1 MLDVRMLT
9 FLTVCETMNYTRASE
24 LLHITQPAV
33 SQHIH
38 FLEEEYAC
46 RLFSYTGRKLCLT
59 AEGKMLQH
67 MAIVVQND
75 DALLKKQL
83 AEKKIR
89 EIPIHF
95 GVTMTIG
102 EYVIAK
108 PLSRF
113 LQRYPNADV
122 HMTIGN
128 TENLIAG
135 IKSGEL
141 HFALMEGY
149 FDKKDFD
156 SLTYATVP
164 FIPVCARTHFFGKKP
179 QTILDLTG
187 ERLLLREPGSGTR
200 DVLEKQLAVMGM
212 KVENFASIVEIG
224 GMHAILQMLEEDAG
238 ISFLYE
244 AAADAM
250 IQSGKLREIPLQ
262 DFEIKHDF
270 AFIWEKGSAYKEMYE
285 KIFRELVKEENDS
298 SV

>member
-1 MLDVRMLT
+1 MLDVRIQT

-24 LLHITQPAV
+24 ILHITQPAV

-59 AEGKMLQH
+59 TEGKMLQH

-83 AEKKIR
+83 AEKKIT

-113 LQRYPNADV
+113 LLRYPNADV
-122 HMTIGN
+122 HMMIGN
-128 TENLIAG
+128 TEKLIAG
-135 IKSGEL
+135 LKSGEL

-156 SLTYATVP
+156 SLTYAMVP
-164 FIPVCARTHFFGKKP
+164 FIPVCSVKHFFAQKP
-179 QTILDLTG
+179 RILQDLTG

-212 KVENFASIVEIG
+212 EVENFASIIEIG

-238 ISFLYE
+238 ISFLYK
-244 AAADAM
+244 AAAETL
-250 IQSGKLREIPLQ
+250 IQKGILQEISLQ
-262 DFEIKHDF
+262 DFEVKHDF
-270 AFIWEKGSAYKEMYE
+270 AFIWEKGSSYKEMYE
-285 KIFRELVKEENDS
+285 KVFFELMK
-298 SV
+298 

>member
-1 MLDVRMLT
+1 MLDVRMQT

-24 LLHITQPAV
+24 TLHITQPAV

-59 AEGKMLQH
+59 TEGKMLQH

-83 AEKKIR
+83 AEKKIT

-113 LQRYPNADV
+113 LRRYPNADV
-122 HMTIGN
+122 HMMIGN
-128 TENLIAG
+128 TEKLIAG
-135 IKSGEL
+135 LKSGEL

-164 FIPVCARTHFFGKKP
+164 FIPVCSVKHFFAQKP
-179 QTILDLTG
+179 RMLKDLTN

-212 KVENFASIVEIG
+212 EVENFASIVEIG

-238 ISFLYE
+238 ISFLYK
-244 AAADAM
+244 AAAEAL
-250 IQSGKLREIPLQ
+250 IQKGILQEISLQ
-262 DFEIKHDF
+262 DFEVKHDF
-270 AFIWEKGSAYKEMYE
+270 AFIWEKGSSYKEMYE
-285 KIFRELVKEENDS
+285 KVFFELMK
-298 SV
+298 

>member
-1 MLDVRMLT
+1 MIDIRIQT

-59 AEGKMLQH
+59 TEGKMLQH

-83 AEKKIR
+83 AEKKIT

-108 PLSRF
+108 PLSQFLRRF
-113 LQRYPNADV
+113 PNADI
-122 HMTIGN
+122 HMAIGN
-128 TENLIAG
+128 TEKLIAG
-135 IKSGEL
+135 LNSGEL
-141 HFALMEGY
+141 HCALMEGY

-164 FIPVCARTHFFGKKP
+164 FIPVCSAKHSFTKRP
-179 QTILDLTG
+179 QLLQDLTN

-212 KVENFASIVEIG
+212 EVENFASIVEIG
-224 GMHAILQMLEEDAG
+224 GMHAILQLLEEDAG
-238 ISFLYE
+238 ISFLYK
-244 AAADAM
+244 AAAETL
-250 IQSGKLREIPLQ
+250 IRNGILQEIPLQ
-262 DFEIKHDF
+262 DFKIKHDF
-270 AFIWEKGSAYKEMYE
+270 AFIWEKGSSYKEMYE
-285 KIFRELVKEENDS
+285 KIFRELIRKEKNKA
-298 SV
+298 V

>member
-1 MLDVRMLT
+1 MLDVRMQT

-24 LLHITQPAV
+24 ILHITQPAV

-59 AEGKMLQH
+59 TEGKMLQH

-83 AEKKIR
+83 AEKKIT

-113 LQRYPNADV
+113 LRRYPNADV
-122 HMTIGN
+122 HMMIGN
-128 TENLIAG
+128 TEKLIAG
-135 IKSGEL
+135 LKSGEL

-164 FIPVCARTHFFGKKP
+164 FIPVCSVKHFFAQKP
-179 QTILDLTG
+179 RMLKDLTN

-212 KVENFASIVEIG
+212 EVENFASIIEIG

-238 ISFLYE
+238 ISFLYK
-244 AAADAM
+244 AAAETL
-250 IQSGKLREIPLQ
+250 IQKGILQEISLQ
-262 DFEIKHDF
+262 DFEVKHDF
-270 AFIWEKGSAYKEMYE
+270 AFIWEKGSSYKEMYE
-285 KIFRELVKEENDS
+285 KVFFELMK
-298 SV
+298 

>member
-1 MLDVRMLT
+1 MLDVRMQT

-24 LLHITQPAV
+24 ILHITQPAV

-38 FLEEEYAC
+38 FLEEEYVC

-59 AEGKMLQH
+59 TEGKMLQH

-83 AEKKIR
+83 AEKKIT

-113 LQRYPNADV
+113 LRRYPNADV
-122 HMTIGN
+122 HMMIGN
-128 TENLIAG
+128 TEKLIAG
-135 IKSGEL
+135 LKSGEL

-164 FIPVCARTHFFGKKP
+164 FIPVCSIKHFFAQKP
-179 QTILDLTG
+179 RILQDLTG

-212 KVENFASIVEIG
+212 EVENFASIIEIG
-224 GMHAILQMLEEDAG
+224 GMHAILQMLEEDIG
-238 ISFLYE
+238 ISFLYK
-244 AAADAM
+244 AAAETL
-250 IQSGKLREIPLQ
+250 IQKGILQEISLQ
-262 DFEIKHDF
+262 DFEVKHDF
-270 AFIWEKGSAYKEMYE
+270 AFIWEKGCSYKEMYE
-285 KIFRELVKEENDS
+285 KVFFELMK
-298 SV
+298 

>member
-1 MLDVRMLT
+1 MLDVRMQT

-24 LLHITQPAV
+24 TLHITQPAV

-59 AEGKMLQH
+59 TEGKMLQH

-75 DALLKKQL
+75 DAHLKKQL
-83 AEKKIR
+83 AEKKIT

-113 LQRYPNADV
+113 LRRYPNADV
-122 HMTIGN
+122 HMMIGN
-128 TENLIAG
+128 TEKLIAG
-135 IKSGEL
+135 LKSGEL

-164 FIPVCARTHFFGKKP
+164 FIPVCSVKHFFAQKP
-179 QTILDLTG
+179 RMLKDLTN

-212 KVENFASIVEIG
+212 EVENFASIVEIG

-238 ISFLYE
+238 ISFLYK
-244 AAADAM
+244 AAAEAL
-250 IQSGKLREIPLQ
+250 IQKGILQEISLQ
-262 DFEIKHDF
+262 DFEVKHDF
-270 AFIWEKGSAYKEMYE
+270 AFIWEKGSSYKEMYE
-285 KIFRELVKEENDS
+285 RVFNELMKR
-298 SV
+298 

>member
-1 MLDVRMLT
+1 MLDVRMQT

-24 LLHITQPAV
+24 ILHITQPAV

-59 AEGKMLQH
+59 TEGKMLQH

-83 AEKKIR
+83 AEKKIT

-113 LQRYPNADV
+113 LRRYPNADV
-122 HMTIGN
+122 HMMIGN
-128 TENLIAG
+128 TEKLIAG
-135 IKSGEL
+135 LKSGEL

-164 FIPVCARTHFFGKKP
+164 FIPVCSIKHFFAQKP
-179 QTILDLTG
+179 RILQDLTG

-212 KVENFASIVEIG
+212 EVENFASIIEIG
-224 GMHAILQMLEEDAG
+224 GMHAILQMLEEDVG
-238 ISFLYE
+238 ISFLYK
-244 AAADAM
+244 AAAETL
-250 IQSGKLREIPLQ
+250 IQKGILQEISLQ
-262 DFEIKHDF
+262 DFEVKHDF
-270 AFIWEKGSAYKEMYE
+270 AFIWEKGSSYKEMYE
-285 KIFRELVKEENDS
+285 KVFFELMK
-298 SV
+298 

>member
-1 MLDVRMLT
+1 MLDVRMQT

-24 LLHITQPAV
+24 ILHITQPAV

-59 AEGKMLQH
+59 TEGKMLQH

-83 AEKKIR
+83 AEKKIT

-113 LQRYPNADV
+113 LRRYPNADV
-122 HMTIGN
+122 HMMIGN
-128 TENLIAG
+128 TEKLIAG
-135 IKSGEL
+135 LKSGEL

-164 FIPVCARTHFFGKKP
+164 FIPVCSIKHFFAQKP
-179 QTILDLTG
+179 RILQDLTG

-212 KVENFASIVEIG
+212 EVENFASIIEIG

-238 ISFLYE
+238 ISFLYK
-244 AAADAM
+244 AAAETL
-250 IQSGKLREIPLQ
+250 IQKGILQEISLQ
-262 DFEIKHDF
+262 DFEVKHDF
-270 AFIWEKGSAYKEMYE
+270 AFIWEKGSFYREMYG
-285 KIFRELVKEENDS
+285 KVFKELMKE
-298 SV
+298 

>member
-1 MLDVRMLT
+1 MLDVRMQT

-24 LLHITQPAV
+24 TLHITQPAV

-59 AEGKMLQH
+59 TEGKMLQH

-83 AEKKIR
+83 AEKKIT

-113 LQRYPNADV
+113 LRRYPNADV
-122 HMTIGN
+122 HMMIGN
-128 TENLIAG
+128 TEKLIAG
-135 IKSGEL
+135 LKSGEL

-164 FIPVCARTHFFGKKP
+164 FIPVCSVKHFFAQKP
-179 QTILDLTG
+179 RMLKDLTN

-212 KVENFASIVEIG
+212 EVENFASIVEIG

-238 ISFLYE
+238 ISFLYK
-244 AAADAM
+244 AAAEAL
-250 IQSGKLREIPLQ
+250 IQKGILQEISLQ
-262 DFEIKHDF
+262 DFEVKHDF
-270 AFIWEKGSAYKEMYE
+270 AFIWEKGSSYKEMYE
-285 KIFRELVKEENDS
+285 RVFNELMKR
-298 SV
+298 

>member
-1 MLDVRMLT
+1 MLDVRMQT

-24 LLHITQPAV
+24 ILHITQPAV

-59 AEGKMLQH
+59 TEGKMLQH

-83 AEKKIR
+83 AEKKIT

-113 LQRYPNADV
+113 LRRYPNADV
-122 HMTIGN
+122 HMMIGN
-128 TENLIAG
+128 TEKLIAG
-135 IKSGEL
+135 LKSGEL

-164 FIPVCARTHFFGKKP
+164 FIPVCSVKHFFAQKP
-179 QTILDLTG
+179 RMLKDLTN

-212 KVENFASIVEIG
+212 EVENFASIVEIG

-238 ISFLYE
+238 ISFLYK
-244 AAADAM
+244 AAAEAL
-250 IQSGKLREIPLQ
+250 IQKGILQEISLQ
-262 DFEIKHDF
+262 DFEVKHDF
-270 AFIWEKGSAYKEMYE
+270 AFIWEKGSSYKEMYE
-285 KIFRELVKEENDS
+285 KVFFELMK
-298 SV
+298 